1 MVPVAYAKYS
11 PQIQGLIFIGL
22 IVGTVFSE
30 LFCSG
35 RLSDWL
41 LVKVAA
47 RNGTK
52 KTPEMRLWLVY
63 PAALLTSVGLIVWGI
78 SIDRNYHWMV
88 GQVAFAFIGA
98 GIQMANTAVCAYV
111 IDAYPRQSMSVVVF
125 YAVLLNMSA
134 FVDPFFIAYWVDAVG
149 YTWTFAGHALITVF
163 FCIIIFALLHKFGG
177 KIRAR
182 NGVPD
187 WVNPES
193 DDA

>member
-1 MVPVAYAKYS
+1 MLRSYLYHPAIYANPIS
-11 PQIQGLIFIGL
+11 FSRLIFIGL

-88 GQVAFAFIGA
+88 GQVAFAFSESRA
-98 GIQMANTAVCAYV
+98 S
-111 IDAYPRQSMSVVVF
+111 YP
-125 YAVLLNMSA
+125 
-134 FVDPFFIAYWVDAVG
+134 II
-149 YTWTFAGHALITVF
+149 HATE
-163 FCIIIFALLHKFGG
+163 C
-177 KIRAR
+177 
-182 NGVPD
+182 
-187 WVNPES
+187 
-193 DDA
+193 